1 MKYTDVVSN
10 VNVYGMESAVMG
22 SKYPMA
28 VDLKK
33 VDGTIVPRTHALA
46 NAKPGS
52 GHDNFLNGIIVQ
64 FDLTFTN
71 KAWVEAERY
80 HFLDF
85 ISSQSTMHRI
95 TKFNLDEVYISYTDP
110 RIIEIM
116 KEKVNSYNELT
127 QKISDKKL
135 AGEDVTELNEEAK
148 VKYLEILYS
157 NPAGFRITARMTT
170 NYRQLKTIYA
180 QRKTHRLPEWR
191 AFCDWVETFPN
202 ASFIVNSD
210 LK

>member
-1 MKYTDVVSN
+1 
-10 VNVYGMESAVMG
+10 
-22 SKYPMA
+22 
-28 VDLKK
+28 
-33 VDGTIVPRTHALA
+33 
-46 NAKPGS
+46 
-52 GHDNFLNGIIVQ
+52 
-64 FDLTFTN
+64 
-71 KAWVEAERY
+71 
-80 HFLDF
+80 
-85 ISSQSTMHRI
+85 MHRI

-135 AGEDVTELNEEAK
+135 AGEDVTELYEEAK

-191 AFCDWVETFPN
+191 AFCDWVETLPN

>member
-1 MKYTDVVSN
+1 
-10 VNVYGMESAVMG
+10 MG
-22 SKYPMA
+22 RS
-28 VDLKK
+28 
-33 VDGTIVPRTHALA
+33 GTLSFPRLY
-46 NAKPGS
+46 
-52 GHDNFLNGIIVQ
+52 Q
-64 FDLTFTN
+64 F
-71 KAWVEAERY
+71 
-80 HFLDF
+80 
-85 ISSQSTMHRI
+85 

-135 AGEDVTELNEEAK
+135 AGEDVTELNEESK

-191 AFCDWVETFPN
+191 AFCEWVETLPN

-210 LK
+210 VK